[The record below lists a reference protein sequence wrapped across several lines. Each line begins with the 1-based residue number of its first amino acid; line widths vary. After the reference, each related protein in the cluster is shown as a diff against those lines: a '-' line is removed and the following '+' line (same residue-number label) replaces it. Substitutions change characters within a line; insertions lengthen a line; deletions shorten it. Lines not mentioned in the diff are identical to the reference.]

1 MARKTKGYASGT
13 SVAIGKT
20 HEEMRSLLTRY
31 GAEGFMV
38 GEHNGVAQL
47 AFAMRGRQIRFRMPL
62 PTSGDPDV
70 KFTDAG
76 RGRKRARTE
85 LQRQAFID
93 TESRRKWRALLLS
106 IRAKLESAHS
116 GIETFEDAFL
126 AQTVLPD
133 GRTMGEVAAEQLPAA
148 LAGRRM
154 PPLLGGPRDDD

>member
-1 MARKTKGYASGT
+1 MAARKQRKYAEGT
-13 SVAIGKT
+13 SVSISKT
-20 HEEMRSLLTRY
+20 HDEIRSLLTKY

-62 PTSGDPDV
+62 PRPGDKEAAFSG
-70 KFTDAG
+70 A
-76 RGRKRARTE
+76 RRRTE
-85 LQRQAFID
+85 TQAWEYVAG
-93 TESRRKWRALLLS
+93 ESRRKWRALLLS

-154 PPLLGGPRDDD
+154 PPLLGGPHDDD